1 MTKPTTVSLPDHQL
15 SFVQGQV
22 DEGHYGS
29 LSEVVQAGIRLLE
42 EQEAK
47 LAQLRGALE
56 EGEQSGPARHF
67 DPDIFLAR
75 LHGEHQSR
83 G

>member
-15 SFVQGQV
+15 SFVQGQLA
-22 DEGHYGS
+22 EGHYGS

-47 LAQLRGALE
+47 LAQLREALI
-56 EGEQSGPARHF
+56 EGEQSGPARPF
-67 DPDIFLAR
+67 EPEVLLAR
-75 LHGEHQSR
+75 LHTEHASR